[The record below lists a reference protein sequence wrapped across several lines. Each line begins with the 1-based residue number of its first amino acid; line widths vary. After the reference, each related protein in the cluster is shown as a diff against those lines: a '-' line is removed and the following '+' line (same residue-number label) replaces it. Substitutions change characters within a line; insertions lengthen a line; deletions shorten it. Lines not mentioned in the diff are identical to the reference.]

1 MLLGITNAINE
12 IYGEIH
18 YGKPMELQ
26 KRNDL
31 KLTYGCDG
39 TWSIKGSTNYT
50 EYTQEKLDRM
60 IVFPNNCS
68 LVNQNNET
76 EILT

>member
-1 MLLGITNAINE
+1 MLLGITNAINQ

-39 TWSIKGSTNYT
+39 TWSIKGSKNYT
-50 EYTQEKLDRM
+50 EYT
-60 IVFPNNCS
+60 
-68 LVNQNNET
+68 
-76 EILT
+76 

>member
-12 IYGEIH
+12 IYGEVN

-26 KRNDL
+26 KRNDI

-39 TWSIKGSTNYT
+39 TWSVKGSSNYT
-50 EYTQEKLDRM
+50 VY
-60 IVFPNNCS
+60 
-68 LVNQNNET
+68 NQ
-76 EILT
+76 